1 MTADAKAIKAA
12 ETLRRYCS
20 ERGCNADC
28 VFYNRL
34 SATCQLKVKSPECYP
49 AKSGGVN
56 GEGRG

>member
-34 SATCQLKVKSPECYP
+34 SATCQLKVKSPDCFP
-49 AKSGGVN
+49 DNNKGVTSS
-56 GEGRG
+56 